1 MKKVEIEGKEV
12 YLYETMCEY
21 VQDADLSEYEIAGSG
36 IRDAPFVEDVKPVHD
51 PSFLVK
57 SDGVFYD
64 GKFYNEVNFGEE
76 GPSYLYENAL
86 YDTVYLIYIEREEG
100 VYVPFNGRVI
110 ETRDEAERSL

>member
-1 MKKVEIEGKEV
+1 MLKVEIEGKEV
-12 YLYETMCEY
+12 YLYETMYEY
-21 VQDADLSEYEIAGSG
+21 VQDADLSYYEISG
-36 IRDAPFVEDVKPVHD
+36 CWREAPFVEEIYPIHD

-64 GKFYNEVNFGEE
+64 GKFYKEVNFGEE
-76 GPSYLYENAL
+76 GPSYLYEKAL
-86 YDTVYLIYIEREEG
+86 YEPVFLIYIEREEG